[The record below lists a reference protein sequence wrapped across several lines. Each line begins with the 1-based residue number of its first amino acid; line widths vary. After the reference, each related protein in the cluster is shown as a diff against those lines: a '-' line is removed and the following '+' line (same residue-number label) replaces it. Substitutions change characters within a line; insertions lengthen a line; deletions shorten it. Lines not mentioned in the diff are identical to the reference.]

1 MLWEAA
7 AAAAVGLF
15 VLWIVIAPLAQEAPS
30 PEPEELLEPEELEET
45 PRGAALAA
53 LKEIEFDRATDKL
66 ADHDYAELKARYT
79 AEAVAAMRAED
90 QSRREDDL
98 ETMIAA
104 RTAALRNA
112 PAPVCSV
119 CGARPEADAV
129 FCSNCGRPVSR
140 QPASTT

>member
-15 VLWIVIAPLAQEAPS
+15 VLWIVIAPLTQPAPD
-30 PEPEELLEPEELEET
+30 PEPELLEPEEPEET

-53 LKEIEFDRATDKL
+53 LKEIEFDRATEKL
-66 ADHDYAELKARYT
+66 AEHDYAELKARYT

-90 QSRREDDL
+90 QTRRIDDV
-98 ETMIAA
+98 ESMIAA

-112 PAPVCSV
+112 TPPVCSE
-119 CGARPEADAV
+119 CGPRPETDAV
-129 FCSNCGRPVSR
+129 FCSRCGRALNR
-140 QPASTT
+140 